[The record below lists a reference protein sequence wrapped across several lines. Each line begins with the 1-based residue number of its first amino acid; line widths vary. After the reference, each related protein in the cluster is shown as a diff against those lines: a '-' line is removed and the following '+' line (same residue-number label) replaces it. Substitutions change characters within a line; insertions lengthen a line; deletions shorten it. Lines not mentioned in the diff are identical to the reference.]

1 MRNNNWFT
9 LIELLIVVTIIAIMW
24 TFSFLSFGNFF
35 DKYEYGSYQKRI
47 DNYLDIE
54 DFNIKNNVNSSYEIT
69 FLSWSPGYTVSKNFF
84 KPTNFVKLDNFDF
97 ASLSWTFTTS
107 AIWDIYYNNDYW
119 NWRIITAYFSGSSN
133 IISLKEDYNWSSKI
147 NILFTLNWVNLN
159 NYDIVFFESDI
170 LRGDTITSISSLSGA
185 NLYDKV
191 TYSNILWK
199 KEIKWFWGANSWSIN
214 EVYINLEKWS
224 KEIPIKLTK

>member
-1 MRNNNWFT
+1 MKNRSWFT

-54 DFNIKNNVNSSYEIT
+54 DFNVKNNVNSSYEIT
-69 FLSWSPGYTVSKNFF
+69 FLSGSPGYTVSKNFF
-84 KPTNFVKLDNFDF
+84 KATNFVSLNNFDF
-97 ASLSWTFTTS
+97 SSLSWSFTSSTS
-107 AIWDIYYNNDYW
+107 GDIYYNNDYW
-119 NWRIITAYFSGSSN
+119 NWHVVTSYFSGSSQ
-133 IISLKEDYNWSSKI
+133 ISLKEDYNWSSKI
-147 NILFTLNWVNLN
+147 NMLFTLNWTNLN
-159 NYDIVFFESDI
+159 NYDIAFFESDI
-170 LRGDTITSISSLSGA
+170 LRGDIITSISSLSGA
-185 NLYDKV
+185 SLYNTV

-199 KEIKWFWGANSWSIN
+199 KEIKWDGVAIN
-214 EVYINLEKWS
+214 EVYIILEKWS

>member
-1 MRNNNWFT
+1 MKNKDWFT

-24 TFSFLSFGNFF
+24 VFSFLSFGNFF
-35 DKYEYGSYQKRI
+35 DKYEYSSYQKRI

-54 DFNIKNNVNSSYEIT
+54 DFNIKNNANSSYEIT
-69 FLSWSPGYTVSKNFF
+69 FSSGSTGYIVSKNFF
-84 KPTNFVKLDNFDF
+84 KATNLVSLNNFDF
-97 ASLSWTFTTS
+97 STLSWSFSTS

-119 NWRIITAYFSGSSN
+119 NWNVVTSYFSGSSQ
-133 IISLKEDYNWSSKI
+133 ISLRQDYNWSSKI
-147 NILFTLNWVNLN
+147 NMLFTLNGTNLN

-170 LRGDTITSISSLSGA
+170 LRWDSVTSISSLSGA
-185 NLYDKV
+185 SLYDKV
-191 TYSNILWK
+191 IYRNILWK
-199 KEIKWFWGANSWSIN
+199 KEILWDWVPID